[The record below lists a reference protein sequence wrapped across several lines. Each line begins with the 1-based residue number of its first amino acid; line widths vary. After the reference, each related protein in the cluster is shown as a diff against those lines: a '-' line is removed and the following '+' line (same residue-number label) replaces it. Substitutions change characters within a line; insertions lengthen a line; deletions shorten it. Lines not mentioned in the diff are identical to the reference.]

1 MARIIIR
8 LFLKEMKKTPDL
20 FMTVS
25 SAIRIYSRIMKRTAL
40 LEKRAVR
47 IKVRARIVIRIL
59 SQVY

>member
-1 MARIIIR
+1 MARISIR
-8 LFLKEMKKTPDL
+8 LFLKEMKKTLDL

-25 SAIRIYSRIMKRTAL
+25 SAIRINTRIMKRTAL
-40 LEKRAVR
+40 LGKRAVK